1 MAKEATEEKIE
12 DVPNPAYA
20 AWKAQEQQVLSYL
33 LTSISRDILIQVA
46 ALAYAVEV
54 WKHIE
59 TSFTSQSCARVINTR
74 MMLATTQKGSSSA
87 VEYISK
93 MKTLADNMASVGK
106 KLDDE
111 ELCSYILARLDY
123 KHNLFV
129 SSIAARVEPVTLGE
143 LYSQLLSFENRLK
156 IQSGSLQSSSQA
168 NGQMHSSENS
178 AS

>member
-1 MAKEATEEKIE
+1 MTTITLMPVLEKLVRSNHTVWKAQVLAVLWGAQLVGFLDGTNQAPAEKIKIKMAKEATEEKIE

-59 TSFTSQSCARVINTR
+59 TSFTSQSCARVINTH
-74 MMLATTQKGSSSA
+74 MTLATTQKGSSSA

-93 MKTLADNMASVGK
+93 MKTLAD
-106 KLDDE
+106 
-111 ELCSYILARLDY
+111 CHTR
-123 KHNLFV
+123 F
-129 SSIAARVEPVTLGE
+129 
-143 LYSQLLSFENRLK
+143 
-156 IQSGSLQSSSQA
+156 
-168 NGQMHSSENS
+168 
-178 AS
+178 